1 MHVKVDRPVPVHV
14 DKPVP
19 YEVKVPYDARK
30 SIIFKANYD
39 STDQINDHNEL
50 RHFQK
55 HFAT

>member
-1 MHVKVDRPVPVHV
+1 MPVHV

-30 SIIFKANYD
+30 LIISKANYD
-39 STDQINDHNEL
+39 FTDQINDHNEL
-50 RHFQK
+50 HHFQK